1 MKAQIQQDVDR
12 GRSPGVPQGPGGVP
26 PPSQVLNESAP
37 RVSPDP
43 RPLPR
48 LLSVPEAARLLGI
61 GRTTAYELIAAG
73 ELEVIHIGRSARVPV
88 DAIDEFVDALRS
100 AASQ

>member
-1 MKAQIQQDVDR
+1 MEADRNQQDVDR
-12 GRSPGVPQGPGGVP
+12 HSSQGKPHWRGGVP
-26 PPSQVLNESAP
+26 PTSPSEPESAVS
-37 RVSPDP
+37 VSPDP
-43 RPLPR
+43 RLLPR

-73 ELEVIHIGRSARVPV
+73 ELEVIHIGRSARIPV

-100 AASQ
+100 AAP